1 MMKIKYHLEEDLD
14 FLVSPLLSLLVMMEN
29 IKTKSVMNDLMIDAK
44 GSDGKPMTA
53 PRQMLGGTCR
63 SGVIKTSYIDAP

>member
-1 MMKIKYHLEEDLD
+1 
-14 FLVSPLLSLLVMMEN
+14 
-29 IKTKSVMNDLMIDAK
+29 MNDLMIDAK